1 MNIESRISLLFLEDK
16 LARVLLHPRI
26 LVNQGVANS
35 FLLQMFL
42 QIPSVHSDREASW
55 EWGVL
60 RDQECQK
67 MSLVHLIMNP
77 VP

>member
-42 QIPSVHSDREASW
+42 QIPSVHSDREAS
-55 EWGVL
+55 
-60 RDQECQK
+60 
-67 MSLVHLIMNP
+67 
-77 VP
+77 